1 MREEP
6 PLTLHS
12 FARAILH
19 IDGDAFFASCE
30 VAKNPKLRGKP
41 VITGLERGIAS
52 ALTYEAKARG
62 VKRGMRVSDIRRIC
76 PDAVLLPSDYET
88 YSLYSTR
95 MYAIVRR
102 YTPTVEEY
110 SIDECFAELSG
121 LRRPNRMS
129 YGEMAQSIK
138 HDLDSEL
145 GITFSVGLAPTKV
158 LAKIA
163 SKWAKPSGLTV
174 IPGNR
179 AHLFLKDLP
188 VGKVWNIGRQTEA
201 YLATL
206 GVRTALQ
213 FARRDEEWVSRHF
226 TKPQREIW
234 LELHGESVYRL
245 ETNEKHDYASISKTK
260 TFTPPSRDRDFVFSQ
275 LSKNIENAC
284 IKARRHGLAARC
296 AVIFLKTQDFRAE
309 GLECSLSAASAVPG
323 DVIRAIRPAF
333 EKIFQQGREY
343 RATGVILARLAEDRI
358 RQPDLFGE
366 TIRIERMQGLY
377 GQIDAISKRFGKHAV
392 ILGCSL
398 PTFTRPQHEGE
409 RGAAAGEGRARIQ
422 GETKRKHLAIPFLG
436 EVR

>member
-1 MREEP
+1 MNEES

-12 FARAILH
+12 FPRAILH

-30 VAKNPKLRGKP
+30 VAKNPKLKGKP

-95 MYAIVRR
+95 MFAIVRR

-110 SIDECFAELSG
+110 SIDECFAELTG
-121 LRRPNRMS
+121 LRRPLRMS
-129 YGEMAQSIK
+129 YGEIAQSIK

-145 GITFSVGLAPTKV
+145 GITFSLGLAPTKV
-158 LAKIA
+158 LEKIA
-163 SKWAKPSGLTV
+163 SKWKKPSGLTF

-179 AHLFLKDLP
+179 AHLFLAELP
-188 VGKVWNIGRQTEA
+188 VGKVWNIGPQTEA
-201 YLATL
+201 HLATL
-206 GVRTALQ
+206 GVRMALQ
-213 FARRDEEWVSRHF
+213 FARKDEEWIRKHF

-234 LELHGESVYRL
+234 LELHGECVYGL
-245 ETNEKHDYASISKTK
+245 ETEEKHDYASISKTK

-284 IKARRHGLAARC
+284 IKARRHGLAARV
-296 AVIFLKTQDFRAE
+296 AIIYLKTQDFRGE
-309 GLECSLSAASAVPG
+309 GVECSLSAATSIPG
-323 DVIRAIRPAF
+323 DVIRVIRPAF
-333 EKIFQQGREY
+333 EKIFRQEKEY
-343 RATGVILARLAEDRI
+343 RATGVILTKLAEDRI

-366 TIRIERMQGLY
+366 TLRIEKMQNLY
-377 GQIDAISKRFGKHAV
+377 GQIDAIARKFGKHSV
-392 ILGCSL
+392 VLGSSL
-398 PTFTRPQHEGE
+398 PTFTTPQHEGE
-409 RGAAAGEGRARIQ
+409 RAASAGEGRPKIQ

-436 EVR
+436 EAR

>member
-1 MREEP
+1 METES
-6 PLTLHS
+6 PLTLRS
-12 FARAILH
+12 FPRAILH

-30 VAKNPKLRGKP
+30 VAKNPRLKGKP

-62 VKRGMRVSDIRRIC
+62 VKRGMRISEIRCIC
-76 PDAVLLPSDYET
+76 PDAVFLPSDYET

-95 MYAIVRR
+95 MFNIVRR

-110 SIDECFAELSG
+110 SIDECFAELTG

-129 YGEMAQSIK
+129 YGEMAQGIK
-138 HDLDSEL
+138 HDLDGEL

-163 SKWAKPSGLTV
+163 SKWQKPSGLTV

-188 VGKVWNIGRQTEA
+188 VGKVWGIGGQTEA
-201 YLATL
+201 YLTSK

-213 FARRDEEWVSRHF
+213 FACKDETWIRKYF
-226 TKPQREIW
+226 TKPHWEIW
-234 LELHGESVYRL
+234 QEMRGESVLNL
-245 ETNEKHDYASISKTK
+245 ETEEKHNYASISKTK
-260 TFTPPSRDRDFVFSQ
+260 TFTPPSRNRDYVFAQ

-296 AVIFLKTQDFRAE
+296 AVIYLKTQNFKGE
-309 GLECSLSAASAVPG
+309 GMECSLSSATSIPS
-323 DVIRAIRPAF
+323 DIIQAIRLAF
-333 EKIFQQGREY
+333 ERIFKPGQEY
-343 RATGVILARLAEDRI
+343 RATGVILTKLVEDRI

-366 TIRIERMQGLY
+366 SLRIEKMQSLY
-377 GQIDAISKRFGKHAV
+377 GQIDAIAKKFGKHAV
-392 ILGCSL
+392 VLGSSL
-398 PTFTRPQHEGE
+398 PTFIKPQHEGE
-409 RGAAAGEGRARIQ
+409 RSTPAGEGRPKIQ

-436 EVR
+436 EAG

>member
-1 MREEP
+1 METAS
-6 PLTLHS
+6 PLTLRS
-12 FARAILH
+12 FPRAILH

-30 VAKNPKLRGKP
+30 VAKNPRLKGKP

-62 VKRGMRVSDIRRIC
+62 VKRGMRISEIRRIC

-95 MYAIVRR
+95 MFNIVRR

-110 SIDECFAELSG
+110 SIDECFAELTG

-129 YGEMAQSIK
+129 YGEMAQGIK

-163 SKWAKPSGLTV
+163 SKWQKPSGLTV

-179 AHLFLKDLP
+179 AHLYLKDLP
-188 VGKVWNIGRQTEA
+188 VGKVWGIGGQTEA
-201 YLATL
+201 YLSSK
-206 GVRTALQ
+206 GVWTALQ
-213 FARRDEEWVSRHF
+213 FARKDEEWIRKNF
-226 TKPQREIW
+226 TKPHWEIW
-234 LELHGESVYRL
+234 QELRGESVLGL
-245 ETNEKHDYASISKTK
+245 ETAEKHDYASISKTK
-260 TFTPPSRDRDFVFSQ
+260 TFTPASRDRSFVFAQ

-296 AVIFLKTQDFRAE
+296 AVIYLKTQDFKGE
-309 GLECSLSAASAVPG
+309 GVECALSAMTSVPS
-323 DVIRAIRPAF
+323 DIIRVIRPAF
-333 EKIFQQGREY
+333 EKIFKQGNEY
-343 RATGVILARLAEDRI
+343 RATGVILTRLAEDRV

-366 TIRIERMQGLY
+366 SLRIEKMQNLY
-377 GQIDAISKRFGKHAV
+377 GQIDALAKKYGKHTV
-392 ILGCSL
+392 VLGSSL
-398 PTFTRPQHEGE
+398 PTFTNPQHEGE
-409 RGAAAGEGRARIQ
+409 RRATAGEGRPDIR

-436 EVR
+436 EAG

>member
-1 MREEP
+1 MNEDA

-12 FARAILH
+12 FPRAILH

-30 VAKNPKLRGKP
+30 VAKNPKLKGKP

-95 MYAIVRR
+95 MFAIVRR

-110 SIDECFAELSG
+110 SIDECFAELTG

-163 SKWAKPSGLTV
+163 SKWQKPSGLTV

-179 AHLFLKDLP
+179 AHLFLKELP
-188 VGKVWNIGRQTEA
+188 VGKVWNIGPQTES

-213 FARRDEEWVSRHF
+213 FARKDEEWIRKHF

-234 LELHGESVYRL
+234 LELHGEFVYQL
-245 ETNEKHDYASISKTK
+245 ETGEKHDYASISKTK
-260 TFTPPSRDRDFVFSQ
+260 TFTPPSRDRDYVFAQ

-284 IKARRHGLAARC
+284 IKARRHGLAARV
-296 AVIFLKTQDFRAE
+296 AVIYLKTQDFKVE
-309 GLECSLSAASAVPG
+309 GIECALSAATSIPA
-323 DVIRAIRPAF
+323 DVIRVIRPAF
-333 EKIFQQGREY
+333 ERLFRSEREY
-343 RATGVILARLAEDRI
+343 RATGVILTKLVEDRI

-366 TIRIERMQGLY
+366 TLRIEKMQDLY
-377 GQIDAISKRFGKHAV
+377 GQIDALAKKFGKHAV
-392 ILGCSL
+392 VLGSSL
-398 PTFTRPQHEGE
+398 PTFTNPQHTGE
-409 RGAAAGEGRARIQ
+409 RARSAIGERPVFH
-422 GETKRKHLAIPFLG
+422 GETKRKHLAIPYLG
-436 EVR
+436 EVK

>member
-1 MREEP
+1 MESEA
-6 PLTLHS
+6 PLTLRS
-12 FARAILH
+12 FPRAILH

-30 VAKNPKLRGKP
+30 VAKNPRLKGKP

-62 VKRGMRVSDIRRIC
+62 VKRGMRISEIRRIC
-76 PDAVLLPSDYET
+76 PDAVFLPSDYET

-95 MYAIVRR
+95 MFNIVRR

-110 SIDECFAELSG
+110 SIDECFAELTG

-129 YGEMAQSIK
+129 YGEMAQGIK
-138 HDLDSEL
+138 HDLDGEL

-163 SKWAKPSGLTV
+163 SKWQKPSGLTV

-188 VGKVWNIGRQTEA
+188 VGKVWGIGGQTEA
-201 YLATL
+201 YLSSK

-213 FARRDEEWVSRHF
+213 FARMDETWIRKLF
-226 TKPQREIW
+226 TKPHWEIW
-234 LELHGESVYRL
+234 QELRGESVLGL
-245 ETNEKHDYASISKTK
+245 ETKEKHDYASISKTK
-260 TFTPPSRDRDFVFSQ
+260 TFTPPSRDRDYVFAQ

-296 AVIFLKTQDFRAE
+296 AVIYLKTQDFKGE
-309 GLECSLSAASAVPG
+309 GMECSLSTATSIPSDIILV
-323 DVIRAIRPAF
+323 IRPAF
-333 EKIFQQGREY
+333 EKIFKQGQEY
-343 RATGVILARLAEDRI
+343 RATGVILTKLAEDRI

-366 TIRIERMQGLY
+366 SLRIEKMQGLY
-377 GQIDAISKRFGKHAV
+377 GQIDAIAKKFGKHAV
-392 ILGCSL
+392 VLGSSL
-398 PTFTRPQHEGE
+398 PTFIKPQHEGE
-409 RGAAAGEGRARIQ
+409 RGAAAGEGRAKIQ

-436 EVR
+436 EAG